1 MLFEKGSF
9 LRQTGQ
15 RVEGRES
22 KSWLVAGVRT
32 EGAGVCD
39 QTGATP
45 REGVTEYF
53 AVISQRRRLLL
64 FTSVVG
70 VWRLETLWSVHPSS
84 GCSSCSSNEIIS
96 CQLSSG

>member
-53 AVISQRRRLLL
+53 AVISQRRHLLL
-64 FTSVVG
+64 ITSVVG
-70 VWRLETLWSVHPSS
+70 VCRHSARCIPAAAALAALVMRLSAAS
-84 GCSSCSSNEIIS
+84 
-96 CQLSSG
+96 

>member
-64 FTSVVG
+64 FTSVVC
-70 VWRLETLWSVHPSS
+70 VWRRHCGRCIPAAAALGALVMR
-84 GCSSCSSNEIIS
+84 
-96 CQLSSG
+96 LSAAS

>member
-39 QTGATP
+39 QT
-45 REGVTEYF
+45 
-53 AVISQRRRLLL
+53 QRRCYKIFRGNITEKAPSPYYISGGCLE
-64 FTSVVG
+64 TGDTVVG
-70 VWRLETLWSVHPSS
+70 ASQQPALAALVMRLSAAS
-84 GCSSCSSNEIIS
+84 
-96 CQLSSG
+96 

>member
-39 QTGATP
+39 QTGAPPP

-64 FTSVVG
+64 ITSVVG
-70 VWRLETLWSVHPSS
+70 VWRHCGRCIPAA
-84 GCSSCSSNEIIS
+84 CSSNEIIS

>member
-64 FTSVVG
+64 FTSVQWWVSGDTVVG
-70 VWRLETLWSVHPSS
+70 ASQQRLL
-84 GCSSCSSNEIIS
+84 
-96 CQLSSG
+96 

>member
-32 EGAGVCD
+32 GRAGVCD
-39 QTGATP
+39 QTS
-45 REGVTEYF
+45 VHTEAGTQHF
-53 AVISQRRRLLL
+53 AVII
-64 FTSVVG
+64 T
-70 VWRLETLWSVHPSS
+70 EKAPSPF
-84 GCSSCSSNEIIS
+84 
-96 CQLSSG
+96 

>member
-39 QTGATP
+39 QTGAP
-45 REGVTEYF
+45 PPEKVSLN
-53 AVISQRRRLLL
+53 ISR
-64 FTSVVG
+64 
-70 VWRLETLWSVHPSS
+70 
-84 GCSSCSSNEIIS
+84 
-96 CQLSSG
+96 

>member
-39 QTGATP
+39 QTGAAP
-45 REGVTEYF
+45 REGVTENF

-70 VWRLETLWSVHPSS
+70 VWRAGDTVVGASQQPALAALVMR
-84 GCSSCSSNEIIS
+84 
-96 CQLSSG
+96 LSAAS